1 MSYFLVGLF
10 LLVILF
16 VAASNVFGLP
26 GNWINLGLIVLW
38 KWAHPGMEAG
48 WGFFLALLAIAGI
61 GELLEF
67 GSQFW
72 GAKKYGGST
81 KGSWGALAGALVG
94 AVLGAPLFMGIGA
107 FLGALAGAFVGAF
120 AVEIIRSRPWREAL
134 RAAKGAMFG
143 RVLGTVAKLGL
154 GILMLA
160 LTLPRVWPA

>member
-10 LLVILF
+10 LLALIF
-16 VAASNVFGLP
+16 VVASNVFGLP
-26 GNWINLGLIVLW
+26 GNWINLLLIGLW
-38 KWAHPGMEAG
+38 KWTHPEMEAG
-48 WGFFLALLAIAGI
+48 WWFFLALLAIASI

-94 AVLGAPLFMGIGA
+94 AVLGAPLFMGLGA
-107 FLGALAGAFVGAF
+107 ILGALLGAFVGAF
-120 AVEIIRSRPWREAL
+120 VVEVIRSRPWAEAL
-134 RAAKGAMFG
+134 HAAKGAMFG

-154 GILMLA
+154 GMVMLA
-160 LTLPRVWPA
+160 LTLPRVWPT